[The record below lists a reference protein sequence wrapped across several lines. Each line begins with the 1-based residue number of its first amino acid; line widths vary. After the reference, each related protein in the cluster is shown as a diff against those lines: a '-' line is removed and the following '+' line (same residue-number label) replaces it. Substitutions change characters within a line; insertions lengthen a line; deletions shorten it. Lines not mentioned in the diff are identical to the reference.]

1 MTVFAS
7 ATPGRRKDALHVWCA
22 ARTADGNPPSK
33 ARIDRV
39 RRKLADTDASLL
51 VGCDG
56 ELMVAMA
63 LSEPYRERHG
73 AGTVRPHAGHVSM
86 VFVDPECWGRGV
98 GSRLLDALHR
108 EMRARDWRTSSLWT
122 RSNNVRARR
131 LYAGRGYSLTD
142 DVKYLRDLEIVR
154 YELQLEGSF

>member
-1 MTVFAS
+1 MTVFAG
-7 ATPGRRKDALHVWCA
+7 ATSGQRKDALRVWCA

-39 RRKLADTDASLL
+39 RRKLADTAASLL

-56 ELMVAMA
+56 ELVVAMA

-73 AGTVRPHAGHVSM
+73 ARAVCPHAGHVSM
-86 VFVDPECWGRGV
+86 VFVDPERWGRGV

-122 RSNNVRARR
+122 RSNNERARR
-131 LYAGRGYSLTD
+131 LYEGRGYSLTD
-142 DVKYLRDLEIVR
+142 DVKYLRDQEIVR
-154 YELQLEGSF
+154 YELQIEGSF

>member
-1 MTVFAS
+1 MTVFAG
-7 ATPGRRKDALHVWCA
+7 ATSGQRKDALHVWCA

-39 RRKLADTDASLL
+39 RGKLADTDASLL

-56 ELMVAMA
+56 ELVVAMG
-63 LSEPYRERHG
+63 LSEPYRECHG
-73 AGTVRPHAGHVSM
+73 AGAVRPHTGHVSM

-122 RSNNVRARR
+122 RSNNERARR
-131 LYAGRGYSLTD
+131 LYEGRGYSLTD
-142 DVKYLRDLEIVR
+142 DVKYVRDQEIVR
-154 YELQLEGSF
+154 YELQIEGSF

>member
-7 ATPGRRKDALHVWCA
+7 ATSGQREDALHVWRA

-39 RRKLADTDASLL
+39 RRKLADTAASLL

-56 ELMVAMA
+56 ELVVAMA
-63 LSEPYRERHG
+63 LSEPYRERDG

-86 VFVDPECWGRGV
+86 VFVDPERWGRGV

-108 EMRARDWRTSSLWT
+108 EMRARDWRTSSVWT
-122 RSNNVRARR
+122 RSSNVRARR
-131 LYAGRGYSLTD
+131 LYEGRGYRLTD
-142 DVKYLRDLEIVR
+142 DIKHLSGHEIVR
-154 YELQLEGSF
+154 YELRINGK